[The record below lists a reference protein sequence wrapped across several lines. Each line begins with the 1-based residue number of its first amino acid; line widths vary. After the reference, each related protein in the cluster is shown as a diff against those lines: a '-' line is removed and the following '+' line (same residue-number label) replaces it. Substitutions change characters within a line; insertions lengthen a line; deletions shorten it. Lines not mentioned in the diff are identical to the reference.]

1 MKNQVVKNNKNLV
14 TSGAG
19 WLRVVTGGYRRLQ
32 GGNAHFS
39 WQTHRQTLHHNIY
52 IYYHN
57 FIIQVLS
64 ELHTIT
70 KLQIGISSSLLSIY
84 FKRYVHEELGQAE
97 GVTGIS
103 ELVEPEHHCGVIWA
117 KLGGWVGC
125 YQRKPCSLGH
135 QPVSQHSHGAV
146 IATSSLDNR
155 LIWAIL
161 GSV

>member
-1 MKNQVVKNNKNLV
+1 MYK
-14 TSGAG
+14 
-19 WLRVVTGGYRRLQ
+19 
-32 GGNAHFS
+32 
-39 WQTHRQTLHHNIY
+39 Y

-57 FIIQVLS
+57 FIIQVYF
-64 ELHTIT
+64 ELHT
-70 KLQIGISSSLLSIY
+70 KLQIRASSSLLSIY
-84 FKRYVHEELGQAE
+84 FMRHVHEKLGQAE

-155 LIWAIL
+155 LILAIL
-161 GSV
+161 GSVLQKYACL